1 MPGNVPLVPVRGNT
15 GLAIVIYLGYFMTV
29 LRLIVAGMVGSGKS
43 TFVQTIGDLEAVH
56 TEKIATDATAQIKST
71 TTVAIDFTPVVL
83 SSQQILHVY
92 GVPGQDRF
100 EFMRDIAVNI
110 ADICLV
116 LVAAHRPQL
125 FSVTRQF
132 IDSLAAR
139 SQADSGE
146 KPTPTI
152 FVGITH
158 IDCPEAEP
166 VAGVMAGLALPEGT
180 ISLPVLTLDPRCKT
194 SIMEALAVIFETSP

>member
-1 MPGNVPLVPVRGNT
+1 
-15 GLAIVIYLGYFMTV
+15 MTA
-29 LRLIVAGMVGSGKS
+29 LRLVVAGMVGSGKS
-43 TFVQTIGDLEAVH
+43 TLVQTIGGMGAVH
-56 TEKIATDATAQIKST
+56 TEQMATDATAQMKPT

-92 GVPGQDRF
+92 GVPGQERF
-100 EFMRDIAVNI
+100 EFMRDIAINI

-116 LVAAHRPQL
+116 LVAAHRPQF
-125 FSVTRQF
+125 FSATRQF

-139 SQADSGE
+139 SPADCGE
-146 KPTPTI
+146 KPTPAI

-158 IDCPEAEP
+158 LDCPEAQSE
-166 VAGVMAGLALPEGT
+166 ATVMASLALPEGL

-194 SIMEALAVIFETSP
+194 SIMEALAVISEISP